1 MMSKHNLTDFPTK
14 GEDKKISLRNS
25 NYPQFDYD
33 FIAGVKE
40 NDNDIYK
47 AGGNIRGNEAFN
59 LWTKARNGEET
70 EGVLSWIKEREAWVA
85 RHFEDGSQFKSG
97 EKKARPSN
105 IAGVIAQM
113 KWGVIGTLGEQRMKD
128 VVLEAIKYRE
138 GKESGSASQA
148 QQDRQ
153 VSDAVEKGLREKVKE
168 HNEEVNNAASKRT
181 TYRVLLAVFE
191 RGIGAYK
198 TNPASVRPNVGS
210 AEQWAYARVNS
221 FLFALRNG
229 RFQGGK
235 HDQDLLPERHPL
247 STKNKEEKIMDI
259 EKEDRH
265 ILNVSE
271 TDNSVIVEF
280 KKVED
285 DSEEMEMEMTEEER
299 PYHDEEEKDKDR
311 NVIDEKIEY
320 RTVTLSRSH
329 HIDEEKRTVRMGV
342 SSEEPVE
349 RSFGKEVLSHK
360 AEDINMSFIQSKTA
374 PLLLDHDMTKQIGVI
389 EEFRLDEEA
398 KRTTALVRFG
408 KSDLAREVF
417 QDVVDGIRLNVS
429 LGYRIDKMER
439 VEKDDETYYR
449 AAFTPMEVSMVS
461 IPADQSR
468 LVGVGRSQTKQT
480 ISHKEEKEME
490 DINEINLD
498 EVKSQAFVEA
508 QADFK
513 RNSKEIIDLAKRHN
527 KADLGNQAIQDGLS
541 VEEFRGMLLENISND
556 KPLETPSEIG
566 LDKQEIRRFS
576 ILRAIRAMANP
587 TDRKLQEE
595 AAFEFEC
602 SEAAGKIYGKTA
614 QGVLLPPEVL
624 ANWGQ
629 RDMNASD
636 DSNLIGQDFRA
647 GDFIDV
653 LRNNSAVMPLA
664 TMLNG
669 LSGDVKIPKKTA
681 ASAAAFISSEGG
693 AAGESEMTI
702 GSVTMSPKT
711 LGAFTDVTRQLM
723 IQSSLDVENLIRNDL
738 AAAMA
743 IAIDDAA
750 LEGSGSSGNPTG
762 ITNTTGINT
771 VSLSSAAAPTF
782 AEIVSMESSLS
793 VDNALLGD
801 LSYIVHPTNAGTL
814 KTTEKASNTAQFVLT
829 NGEMNGYPV
838 VISPQ
843 LTANNY
849 VFGNFSDLLVGM
861 FGGLD
866 LVVDPFTNS
875 TSGTVR
881 VVALQSVDVAVRH
894 AVSFC
899 AAS

>member
-1 MMSKHNLTDFPTK
+1 MSKHDLTDFPTK

-153 VSDAVEKGLREKVKE
+153 ISAKTEKALENKVKE
-168 HNEEVNNAASKRT
+168 HNEEVNNVASKRT
-181 TYRVLLAVFE
+181 TLGTLKKVYD
-191 RGIGAYK
+191 RGIGAYN
-198 TNPASVRPNVGS
+198 TNPASVRPNVS
-210 AEQWAYARVNS
+210 SPAQWAMSRVNS
-221 FLFALRNG
+221 FLFVLRTG